1 MWIFSRIGF
10 LSIVQKQGSSDP
22 NAELCVRAR
31 FREDIE
37 NFIGDVKRVTGEDV
51 GAYRETPLSDYAY
64 RVFIRRP
71 LVTAVIS
78 NLVETLDASNFKDSI
93 HGNPIRDDAYYQC
106 WDALYDAQ
114 HRAKG
119 RT

>member
-10 LSIVQKQGSSDP
+10 FSIVQKQGSSDP

-37 NFIGDVKRVTGEDV
+37 SFIAEVKEVTGEDV
-51 GAYRETPLSDYAY
+51 GAYLENSGSDYAF

-71 LVTAVIS
+71 LVKTVIA
-78 NLVETLDASNFKDSI
+78 NLIETLDASNFKDSI

-114 HRAKG
+114 HRAG
-119 RT
+119 RGS

>member
-1 MWIFSRIGF
+1 MWIFTKIGF

-22 NAELCVRAR
+22 NAELCVRSR
-31 FREDIE
+31 FQEDIE
-37 NFIGDVKRVTGEDV
+37 SFIAEVKEVTGEDV
-51 GAYRETPLSDYAY
+51 GTYLEDSGSDYAF
-64 RVFIRRP
+64 RAFIPRP

-93 HGNPIRDDAYYQC
+93 HGDPIRDDAYYQC

-114 HRAKG
+114 HRAERG
-119 RT
+119 S